1 MGGSIPEMP
10 NFRGAGPRILR
21 WGVAILVVLL
31 LLWSTT
37 SIPTGNVGVLT
48 LFGRVT
54 GETLGEGIHL
64 INPLKSVQK
73 LSVQTQSVKESA
85 NVPSN
90 EGLILALDTSLLFR
104 LDKSKAAF
112 VFQTVGD
119 NYAEKIVEPT
129 LRAAIRA
136 STSAHSA
143 NALYT
148 NARELVQLQI
158 QDELTAQLS
167 PRGVIVENVLLRDV
181 QLPAMLKGSIEAK
194 QQAEQDALRM
204 SFILQKEK
212 QEAER
217 IEAQGIADFQKIVA
231 QGISV
236 PNCSNGKASKPPKSW
251 QPASTLRSSSSAI
264 RKTVC
269 PWSSSRSS
277 RVFARQPDSVGTKLS
292 CSKSECGSEQRSA
305 EREVDQ
311 GKVIRLPKLNSTVG
325 NVCTP
330 RPHALHNS
338 STIAAWMPIREM
350 SADLLVRIPGR
361 VAKSLRENANES
373 VGRQDHG
380 LRLEELRL
388 RRSGGRCLG
397 RFLPSW

>member
-1 MGGSIPEMP
+1 MPTTTRFDLGGGGLPGMP
-10 NFRGAGPRILR
+10 SFSGAGRKILR
-21 WGVAILVVLL
+21 LAIVVLVVILL
-31 LLWSTT
+31 MASTT
-37 SIPTGNVGVLT
+37 SIPTGHVGVLT

-54 GETLGEGIHL
+54 GQTLPEGIHL
-64 INPLKSVQK
+64 VNPLKSVQK
-73 LSVQTQSVKESA
+73 MSVQTQSVKESA

-104 LDKSKAAF
+104 LDKDKAAY
-112 VFQTVGD
+112 VYQTVGD

-158 QDELTAQLS
+158 QDELRAQLA

-217 IEAQGIADFQKIVA
+217 KRIEAQGISDFQRIVATGISAQLLEWKGIEATEKLAASSNAKIVII
-231 QGISV
+231 GN
-236 PNCSNGKASKPPKSW
+236 PKNG
-251 QPASTLRSSSSAI
+251 
-264 RKTVC
+264 
-269 PWSSSRSS
+269 
-277 RVFARQPDSVGTKLS
+277 
-292 CSKSECGSEQRSA
+292 
-305 EREVDQ
+305 
-311 GKVIRLPKLNSTVG
+311 LPLVLE
-325 NVCTP
+325 P
-330 RPHALHNS
+330 R
-338 STIAAWMPIREM
+338 
-350 SADLLVRIPGR
+350 
-361 VAKSLRENANES
+361 
-373 VGRQDHG
+373 
-380 LRLEELRL
+380 
-388 RRSGGRCLG
+388 
-397 RFLPSW
+397 

>member
-1 MGGSIPEMP
+1 MTTTGRGDFDLGGSLRAMP
-10 NFRGAGPRILR
+10 NFSGFRNRFLRII
-21 WGVAILVVLL
+21 VAILLL
-31 LLWSTT
+31 ILLFSSTT

-54 GETLGEGIHL
+54 GDVLGEGIHL

-104 LDKSKAAF
+104 LDRNKAAQ
-112 VFQTVGD
+112 VYQTVGD

-136 STSAHSA
+136 STSSHTA

-148 NARELVQLQI
+148 NARELVQQQI

-167 PRGVIVENVLLRDV
+167 VRGVIVEAVLLRDV

-217 IEAQGIADFQKIVA
+217 KRIEAQGIADFQKIVA
-231 QGISV
+231 QGIS
-236 PNCSNGKASKPPKSW
+236 PQLLEWKGIEATEKLALSNNTKVVVIGNPKN
-251 QPASTLRSSSSAI
+251 
-264 RKTVC
+264 
-269 PWSSSRSS
+269 
-277 RVFARQPDSVGTKLS
+277 G
-292 CSKSECGSEQRSA
+292 
-305 EREVDQ
+305 
-311 GKVIRLPKLNSTVG
+311 LP
-325 NVCTP
+325 
-330 RPHALHNS
+330 
-338 STIAAWMPIREM
+338 
-350 SADLLVRIPGR
+350 LV
-361 VAKSLRENANES
+361 
-373 VGRQDHG
+373 
-380 LRLEELRL
+380 LE
-388 RRSGGRCLG
+388 
-397 RFLPSW
+397 PK

>member
-1 MGGSIPEMP
+1 MANPTRGGFDMGGSMP
-10 NFRGAGPRILR
+10 RMPDFRLNISRLLRI
-21 WGVAILVVLL
+21 GVVVVVLL
-31 LLWSTT
+31 LLMWSTT

-54 GETLGEGIHL
+54 GETLNEGIHL
-64 INPLKSVQK
+64 INPLKSVAK

-104 LDKSKAAF
+104 LDKNKAAY

-148 NARELVQLQI
+148 NARELVQQQI
-158 QDELTAQLS
+158 QDELTAQLA

-217 IEAQGIADFQKIVA
+217 KRIEAQGIADFQKIVA
-231 QGISV
+231 QGISAQLLEWKGIEATEKLAASANAKV
-236 PNCSNGKASKPPKSW
+236 VIIGNPKNGLPLVLEPK
-251 QPASTLRSSSSAI
+251 
-264 RKTVC
+264 
-269 PWSSSRSS
+269 
-277 RVFARQPDSVGTKLS
+277 
-292 CSKSECGSEQRSA
+292 
-305 EREVDQ
+305 
-311 GKVIRLPKLNSTVG
+311 
-325 NVCTP
+325 
-330 RPHALHNS
+330 
-338 STIAAWMPIREM
+338 
-350 SADLLVRIPGR
+350 
-361 VAKSLRENANES
+361 
-373 VGRQDHG
+373 
-380 LRLEELRL
+380 
-388 RRSGGRCLG
+388 
-397 RFLPSW
+397 

>member
-1 MGGSIPEMP
+1 MPTTTRFELGGGLPSMP
-10 NFRGAGPRILR
+10 SFSGDGKKLLQL
-21 WGVAILVVLL
+21 AILVLAIILL
-31 LLWSTT
+31 MASTT

-54 GETLGEGIHL
+54 GETLPEGIHL
-64 INPLKSVQK
+64 VNPLKSVQK
-73 LSVQTQSVKESA
+73 LSIQTQSVKESA

-104 LDKSKAAF
+104 LDKNKAAF
-112 VFQTVGD
+112 VYQTVGE

-148 NARELVQLQI
+148 NARELVQQQI
-158 QDELTAQLS
+158 QDELTAQLA

-217 IEAQGIADFQKIVA
+217 KRIEAQGIADFQKIVA
-231 QGISV
+231 TGISAQLLAWKGIEATEKLAAS
-236 PNCSNGKASKPPKSW
+236 SNAKVVIIGNPKN
-251 QPASTLRSSSSAI
+251 
-264 RKTVC
+264 
-269 PWSSSRSS
+269 
-277 RVFARQPDSVGTKLS
+277 G
-292 CSKSECGSEQRSA
+292 
-305 EREVDQ
+305 
-311 GKVIRLPKLNSTVG
+311 LPLVLE
-325 NVCTP
+325 P
-330 RPHALHNS
+330 R
-338 STIAAWMPIREM
+338 
-350 SADLLVRIPGR
+350 
-361 VAKSLRENANES
+361 
-373 VGRQDHG
+373 
-380 LRLEELRL
+380 
-388 RRSGGRCLG
+388 
-397 RFLPSW
+397 